1 MIPHPDHLLHQQ
13 QARAITRG
21 SRQAAD
27 TAAMEAMFDALDSGV
42 GREEAEKVF
51 QNTYIKVLHG
61 KERTTSVPI
70 PFRV

>member
-1 MIPHPDHLLHQQ
+1 MQPLEHPDHLLHQQ

-42 GREEAEKVF
+42 GREEANQIFFTDLYKRIAW
-51 QNTYIKVLHG
+51 Q
-61 KERTTSVPI
+61 
-70 PFRV
+70 